1 MTEPK
6 KCTCG
11 RSPTGICI
19 GWHSLSKPA
28 FLSKLQAH
36 ERKQIVESAKKR
48 RKLKNDNTSA

>member
-1 MTEPK
+1 MTTPK

-19 GWHSLSKPA
+19 GWHSLSKSA
-28 FLSKLQAH
+28 FLVKLQEH

-48 RKLKNDNTSA
+48 RDRKNDKTST